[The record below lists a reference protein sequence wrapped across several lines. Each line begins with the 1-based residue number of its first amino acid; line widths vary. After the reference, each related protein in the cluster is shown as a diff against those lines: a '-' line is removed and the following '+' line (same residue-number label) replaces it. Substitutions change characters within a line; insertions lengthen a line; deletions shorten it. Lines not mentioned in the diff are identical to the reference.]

1 MSESAAQTA
10 PARLLLLGHGRM
22 GNAIEQ
28 LAPARG
34 FVVAGSLTVENNAS
48 GEGLTAQV
56 LSGAD
61 IVIDFTE
68 AGAVLENIRRVAAAG
83 KPMVVGT
90 TGWYGKL
97 EEARAIV
104 EQHGTGFVY
113 GANFSLGVQLF
124 YRVARQMAKLV
135 SRWPQYEPFIVETH
149 HQFKRDAPS
158 GTALELARQIEPDLA
173 GRMPAIQSVR
183 AGYVPGVHE
192 LGFDAEGETLIVR
205 HSARSRQAFA
215 EGALVA
221 AGWVKGNKG
230 FRHFSEILDLEA
242 GR

>member
-1 MSESAAQTA
+1 MSDGVTGSA
-10 PARLLLLGHGRM
+10 PVRLLLLGQGRM
-22 GNAIEQ
+22 GSAIEQ

-34 FVVAGSLTVENNAS
+34 FVVAGVLTVETNEKGA
-48 GEGLTAQV
+48 GLTADV
-56 LSGAD
+56 LNAAD
-61 IVIDFTE
+61 VVVDFTQPD
-68 AGAVLENIRRVAAAG
+68 AVLENIRRVAGAG

-90 TGWYGKL
+90 TGWYGNL
-97 EEARAIV
+97 EDARAIV
-104 EQHGTGFVY
+104 EEHGTGLVY

-124 YRVARQMAKLV
+124 YRLAREAAKLF

-173 GRMPAIQSVR
+173 GRMPVIQSVR
-183 AGYVPGVHE
+183 AGYIPGTHE

-205 HSARSRQAFA
+205 HAARSRQAFA

-221 AGWVKGNKG
+221 AKWVRGKKG

-242 GR
+242 RT

>member
-1 MSESAAQTA
+1 MNDSAAQTA

-34 FVVAGSLTVENNAS
+34 FVVAGVLTVETNAG
-48 GEGLTAQV
+48 GEGLTAAAMN
-56 LSGAD
+56 GAD
-61 IVIDFTE
+61 VVVDFTQPD
-68 AGAVLENIRRVAAAG
+68 AVLENIRRVSGAG

-90 TGWYGKL
+90 TGWYDTL
-97 EEARAIV
+97 EQARAIV
-104 EQHGTGFVY
+104 EEHGTGLVY

-124 YRVARQMAKLV
+124 YRLAREAAKLFA
-135 SRWPQYEPFIVETH
+135 RWPQYEPFIVETH
-149 HQFKRDAPS
+149 HRFKRDAPS
-158 GTALELARQIEPDLA
+158 GTALELARQVEPALA

-183 AGYVPGVHE
+183 AGHIPGTHE

-205 HSARSRQAFA
+205 HAARSRQAFA

-221 AGWVKGNKG
+221 ARWVTGNKG
-230 FRHFSEILDLEA
+230 FRHFSEILNLEA
-242 GR
+242 TT

>member
-1 MSESAAQTA
+1 MNDSGGQVA
-10 PARLLLLGHGRM
+10 PVRLLLLGHGRM
-22 GNAIEQ
+22 GSAIEQ

-34 FVVAGSLTVENNAS
+34 FVVAQALTVETNA
-48 GEGLTAQV
+48 GGAGLTMA
-56 LSGAD
+56 AMKD
-61 IVIDFTE
+61 IDVVVEFTE
-68 AGAVLENIRRVAAAG
+68 AEAVLENIRRVAGAA

-90 TGWYGKL
+90 TGWYGHL

-104 EQHGTGFVY
+104 AESGTGLVY

-124 YRVARQMAKLV
+124 YRLAREASKLF

-149 HQFKRDAPS
+149 HRFKRDAPS
-158 GTALELARQIEPDLA
+158 GTAMELARQIEPALA

-183 AGYVPGVHE
+183 AGHIPGTHE

-205 HSARSRQAFA
+205 HAARSRQAFA

-221 AGWVKGNKG
+221 ARWVRGQKGL
-230 FRHFSEILDLEA
+230 RHFSEILDLEA
-242 GR
+242 RT